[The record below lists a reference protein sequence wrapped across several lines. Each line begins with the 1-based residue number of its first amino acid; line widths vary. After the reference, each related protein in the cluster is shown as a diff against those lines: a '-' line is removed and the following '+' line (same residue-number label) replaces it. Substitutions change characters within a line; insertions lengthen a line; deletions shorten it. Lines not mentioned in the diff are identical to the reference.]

1 MTFATPKNMCVV
13 SYTNENSVLG
23 SHRDSIW
30 RSSGLESIVLTS
42 ELLYI
47 LTQIPFWVSP
57 MNLRYLYQQR
67 ILDQNDS
74 FRYFRLLM
82 STGRDLICENTF
94 ETSNVRFIHENFSV
108 LITTPLDQIQQNLLR
123 KETCQTTVKP
133 ADIVLQTWFEEYNPT
148 LRTLCPFLSL
158 SSWWVSVS
166 ASSYSDLFAECR
178 GHYLGIV

>member
-1 MTFATPKNMCVV
+1 
-13 SYTNENSVLG
+13 
-23 SHRDSIW
+23 
-30 RSSGLESIVLTS
+30 
-42 ELLYI
+42 
-47 LTQIPFWVSP
+47 

-133 ADIVLQTWFEEYNPT
+133 ADIVLQT
-148 LRTLCPFLSL
+148 
-158 SSWWVSVS
+158 
-166 ASSYSDLFAECR
+166 
-178 GHYLGIV
+178 